1 MSTKLSKRLSSKR
14 KKPPKNKA
22 EVLIQLGLKAFYP
35 SQLEPASILDLST
48 WILDNLT
55 PRELNDL
62 PKSFL
67 HRLWLLRPDARSTC
81 CTALSDTLASSSE
94 MVDGFRSTT
103 INPLDLVTAV
113 FLCANTFLQQEITA
127 HMLQCQ
133 FAVPLILPHV
143 DDEEPSSFLLWPLRG
158 VVRQWRPNTEKVQ
171 EAILA
176 STPMPIISCVRL
188 GSCRV
193 SKSEVLNHVMGSGT
207 FLHEGMEGGRLPRS
221 LSDGLVETAWYLPTG
236 NSNTDIFPVPV
247 VFSNLRGDAS
257 THENCLSF
265 LSQASSA
272 VIVFC
277 DNPKEK
283 TKQLLASCNIMASKL
298 ILIDLTETEN
308 WKDRSVKFVSN
319 SLQETTGLTDASI
332 ISGKALNA
340 ENLANVLC
348 DTVNHL
354 LPDLRLVTLEEAAK
368 LAVTVGL
375 HCDEGTVCK
384 KNMGRAEDVLKGL
397 HEGPDVFRQKQ
408 LPLQGGVW
416 SRLAEIEKD
425 ESRKSKEGKELD
437 PRLQNEKRNIM
448 GSLSRYKK
456 TSSMKHFINALSTTD
471 KVERMYFLNWMRVK
485 LRLLQMQKQINLKDL
500 LISQKTIQKNGIPEQ
515 PDLPSVANDDVEDS
529 GSFYTD
535 STFQG
540 GDIETIPDTNQEV
553 ADSGKEVGSKLI
565 FQTQNNVG
573 SENDFEESTFH
584 MTTSAKEQTWQ
595 EMLVEDEEIASVHS
609 CLRRLTQR
617 RANNLKVNDF
627 DLASE
632 HPFQSENKGTE
643 FLQNEFPIPKDKP
656 GSLLLDVQGTQFN
669 ASANQ
674 ESSRD
679 KQSYQDAFVGDQT
692 SARSFLLRFKKR
704 HNLQVADSEHE
715 EGFQTQNQQPGE
727 KATLENDFSES
738 VYQKMAAAEEQ
749 IIQNA
754 FVEDKAIT
762 SAKPFL
768 LELEQFTDKDLE
780 VADSESE
787 IAFNHSFQ
795 IPTNDESESLP
806 NGHCDSSNEEEI
818 LGEEKKSQNS
828 DFRDDEATARETFST
843 EGPQAASTEGQVA
856 FSLGLEHFL
865 REMGL
870 IFELANISSG
880 SGSHN
885 ELRLP
890 NLAADLLL
898 SGIPLE
904 LMDGDASNIPKH
916 WLGNVLAEIKHR
928 FPQERLKVLTSL
940 GVHHARNAE
949 ILSALFGVTFPD
961 GYKSSAKGLYMVTLQ
976 VPPKF
981 KKKLNCDF
989 LLLMDVEGL
998 CSSTDRQLSTW
1009 VRDNEMATVAAGMSD
1024 VLIQNIY
1031 SRSASE
1037 LETNLTVAVNALLRI
1052 RECGSVPICKALVQD
1067 DGINTLLEAT
1077 QLQRVSNILKT
1088 GERTLGDADNM
1099 IDRSKKTIPCVRR
1112 WYNEPIAKSVDSEHS
1127 EVMLKL
1133 KRTMFEA
1140 LKEAVPPSKIC
1151 AWQDLLARLCFV
1163 WEAVKSESFSVRL
1176 QNKDIGMAL
1185 SMFCAEIFQWE
1196 ESLWEHME
1204 GWLRQ
1209 ATRAIE
1215 STEPDA
1221 TDPSSQNDFLCEL
1234 QFEARREVKRE
1245 VNKHKSHLKAGL
1257 KENKLD
1263 DNVSVLK
1270 SILFSKMMELEEQ
1283 VTTATIERL
1292 ERINEEHFSSTQHN
1306 RIETVLELEQNARVQ
1321 KLLDSSRSENHFV
1334 KDETLEE
1341 EFEDAW
1347 KESFSKFDFRP
1358 SETDDITQRVL
1369 KLLTAN
1375 LCSRGLQKHLYKLM
1389 DFGQNQATFFR
1400 VHDDYFGYSS
1410 RMKNLFENNKSP
1422 KVKAQHLACNVMEHY
1437 KQFVDEKVRLPQDFS
1452 DSYITELLE
1461 MIDKALQEAQ
1471 LEIKTAFGVDLKVFV
1486 CNAACRDFQKV
1497 HDRFAK
1503 DGELLK
1509 SIKAKKRVLKADFIY
1524 QFRKRDQRQKL
1535 ARRFISDI
1543 IQPIVMNYVYAPL
1556 GMQIAEEI
1564 QSKAPKHLSPQAF
1577 HKSLLEEII
1586 MKDQFESFT
1595 EYLFSYDTFRL
1606 RKIQETVVTYLSDWN
1621 VNTWRLQHLGEI
1633 IGNVASAVSQ
1643 VTVGDSQVLS
1653 DTKPIL
1659 KQVCLILEDS
1669 GDTCIP
1675 WESLEGPL
1683 YSITTEWDHFVTYF
1697 MELLAELRL
1706 NLAQAFSQHMSG
1718 DQLLERLPT
1727 QPRDCLFN
1735 KLKGCD
1741 ARCPVCSA
1749 PCQVEQT
1756 GHEFHETLLHRPKCM
1771 LEPTSLIS
1779 PESTNLDDLEPQDI
1793 TVACWELQELH
1804 PDWNLSTKEASS
1816 SPYWRYVLA
1825 RFSER
1830 LAKKYNRTPPV
1841 IPEEWKTIT
1850 KKEALD
1856 SLRDNVLLSGQP

>member
-48 WILDNLT
+48 WTLDNRT
-55 PRELNDL
+55 PREPDDL

-81 CTALSDTLASSSE
+81 CAALSDTLASPSE
-94 MVDGFRSTT
+94 KVDGFRSTT
-103 INPLDLVTAV
+103 INPLDLVTTV

-158 VVRQWRPNTEKVQ
+158 VVRQWRPDTEKVQ
-171 EAILA
+171 EAVLA

-221 LSDGLVETAWYLPTG
+221 LSNGLVEAAWYLPTG
-236 NSNTDIFPVPV
+236 NSHTDIFPVPV

-257 THENCLSF
+257 THENCLYF

-277 DNPKEK
+277 DNPEEK
-283 TKQLLASCNIMASKL
+283 TKQLLASCNVMASKL
-298 ILIDLTETEN
+298 ILIDLAETEN
-308 WKDRSVKFVSN
+308 WKDRSVKFVSD
-319 SLQETTGLTDASI
+319 SLQETTALPDASI

-348 DTVNHL
+348 DTVKRL

-397 HEGPDVFRQKQ
+397 HEGPEVFRQKQ
-408 LPLQGGVW
+408 LPLQGALW

-425 ESRKSKEGKELD
+425 ESRKNKERKELD
-437 PRLQNEKRNIM
+437 PRLQNEKKDIM
-448 GSLSRYKK
+448 GRLSRYKK
-456 TSSMKHFINALSTTD
+456 TSSMKHFTNALSTPD
-471 KVERMYFLNWMRVK
+471 KAERMYFLNWMRVK

-500 LISQKTIQKNGIPEQ
+500 LSQKTMEKNGIPEH
-515 PDLPSVANDDVEDS
+515 PDLPSVANDDVDDS
-529 GSFYTD
+529 DSFYTD

-540 GDIETIPDTNQEV
+540 GDVETVPDTNQEV

-565 FQTQNNVG
+565 FQTQNNVR
-573 SENDFEESTFH
+573 SENDYEDKTS
-584 MTTSAKEQTWQ
+584 SAKEQTWQ
-595 EMLVEDEEIASVHS
+595 EMLVKDEEIASVHS

-617 RANNLKVNDF
+617 RAKNLEVNDF
-627 DLASE
+627 ESDLALE
-632 HPFQSENKGTE
+632 PSENKGTE
-643 FLQNEFPIPKDKP
+643 SLQNEFPISKDKP
-656 GSLLLDVQGTQFN
+656 GSLLLETGTLDVQGTQFS
-669 ASANQ
+669 ASTIQ

-679 KQSYQDAFVGDQT
+679 EQSYQDAFVGDQT

-704 HNLQVADSEHE
+704 HNLQVTDSERE
-715 EGFQTQNQQPGE
+715 EGFQTQKQQPGE
-727 KATLENDFSES
+727 KATLEND
-738 VYQKMAAAEEQ
+738 AEEQ
-749 IIQNA
+749 IVQNP

-762 SAKPFL
+762 FAKPFL
-768 LELEQFTDKDLE
+768 LELEQFTDEDLE
-780 VADSESE
+780 VVDSESE
-787 IAFNHSFQ
+787 IAFEHSFQ
-795 IPTNDESESLP
+795 IPANDKSESLP
-806 NGHCDSSNEEEI
+806 NGHCDSSNEEI
-818 LGEEKKSQNS
+818 LSEGEKSS
-828 DFRDDEATARETFST
+828 AFRDAESLDGSEATSQETFSAK
-843 EGPQAASTEGQVA
+843 GPQAASTEGQVE

-870 IFELANISSG
+870 IFELAHISPG

-928 FPQERLKVLTSL
+928 FPRERLKVLTSL
-940 GVHHARNAE
+940 GVHQARNAE

-961 GYKSSAKGLYMVTLQ
+961 GCKSSAKGLYMVSLQ

-998 CSSTDRQLSTW
+998 CSSTDGQLSTW

-1024 VLIQNIY
+1024 VLIQNLC

-1037 LETNLTVAVNALLRI
+1037 LETNLTLAVNALLRI

-1067 DGINTLLEAT
+1067 DGINTSLEAT

-1099 IDRSKKTIPCVRR
+1099 IDHSKKSIPYVRP
-1112 WYNEPIAKSVDSEHS
+1112 WYNEPISKSVDSEHS

-1133 KRTMFEA
+1133 KRTMFAA

-1163 WEAVKSESFSVRL
+1163 WDAVKSESFSVSL

-1185 SMFCAEIFQWE
+1185 SIFCAEIFQWE

-1204 GWLRQ
+1204 GWLTQ
-1209 ATRAIE
+1209 ATKTIH

-1234 QFEARREVKRE
+1234 QYEARREVKRE
-1245 VNKHKSHLKAGL
+1245 VNKHKSHLKGAL

-1263 DNVSVLK
+1263 DDVTILK
-1270 SILFSKMMELEEQ
+1270 SILFSKMMELEER
-1283 VTTATIERL
+1283 VTTTTIERL

-1306 RIETVLELEQNARVQ
+1306 RMETVLELEQNARVQ
-1321 KLLDSSRSENHFV
+1321 KLLDSSGSENHFV

-1347 KESFSKFDFRP
+1347 KESLSKFDFRP
-1358 SETDDITQRVL
+1358 SETDDITQRVSR
-1369 KLLTAN
+1369 LLTAN
-1375 LCSRGLQKHLYKLM
+1375 ICSQGLQKHSYKLM

-1400 VHDDYFGYSS
+1400 VHDEYFGYSS

-1422 KVKAQHLACNVMEHY
+1422 KVKAQQLACNVMEHY
-1437 KQFVDEKVRLPQDFS
+1437 KQFVDEKVSLPQDFS

-1461 MIDKALQEAQ
+1461 MIDKTLQEAQ

-1497 HDRFAK
+1497 HNRFAK

-1509 SIKAKKRVLKADFIY
+1509 SIKGKKSVLTADFIY

-1543 IQPIVMNYVYAPL
+1543 IQPIVMDYVYEPL

-1606 RKIQETVVTYLSDWN
+1606 RKIQETVVTHLSDWN
-1621 VNTWRLQHLGEI
+1621 VNTWRLQRLGEI
-1633 IGNVASAVSQ
+1633 VGNVASAVSQ

-1659 KQVCLILEDS
+1659 KQVCLVLEDS

-1718 DQLLERLPT
+1718 DQLLDRLPT

-1735 KLKGCD
+1735 KLKGCH
-1741 ARCPVCSA
+1741 ARCPACSA
-1749 PCQVEQT
+1749 PCEVEQT
-1756 GHEFHETLLHRPKCM
+1756 GHELHETLLHRPKCM
-1771 LEPTSLIS
+1771 SEPTSLIS
-1779 PESTNLDDLEPQDI
+1779 PESTNLDNLEAQDI
-1793 TVACWELQELH
+1793 TVACWQLQDLH

-1816 SPYWRYVLA
+1816 SPYWRYALA

-1830 LAKKYNRTPPV
+1830 LAKKYNQKPPV
-1841 IPEEWKTIT
+1841 IPEEWKAIT

-1856 SLRDNVLLSGQP
+1856 SLRDDGLLSGQP